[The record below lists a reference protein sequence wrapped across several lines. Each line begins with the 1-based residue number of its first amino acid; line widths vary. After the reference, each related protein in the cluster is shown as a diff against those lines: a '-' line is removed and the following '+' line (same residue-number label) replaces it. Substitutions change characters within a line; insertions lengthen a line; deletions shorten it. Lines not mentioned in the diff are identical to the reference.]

1 MYILYYASSNQP
13 WRTRM
18 SLRETLERVIFDQT
32 DSSSTTPLSIRL
44 PNHLNNQLE
53 ELAFSLEKSKSFLLL
68 EFVKAGIKETTS
80 ILEEA
85 AKNLEAEEPKGAK
98 SLFGKRS
105 FMLNTNYNHDP
116 SAHMSMLENKEA
128 AAFYEGWR
136 ENIAHLKD
144 GDKVY
149 LYQSGVGFV
158 ASGVVTGELVISEY
172 KETPEAKYS
181 KKLSD
186 FKTGFKAITAK
197 EFKSLTDGGAHFFK
211 TMIQL
216 NLHQQQVLDAE
227 IDNRMS

>member
-1 MYILYYASSNQP
+1 
-13 WRTRM
+13 M

-32 DSSSTTPLSIRL
+32 DSSSTTPLSIIL

-53 ELAFSLEKSKSFLLL
+53 ELAFSLDKPKSFLLL

-98 SLFGKRS
+98 SLFGQRYL
-105 FMLNTNYNHDP
+105 MLNTNYNNSK
-116 SAHMSMLENKEA
+116 SAHMSMLENHEA

-136 ENIAHLKD
+136 ENISHLKE

-158 ASGVVTGELVISEY
+158 ASGIVTGELVKSEY
-172 KETPEAKYS
+172 EGTPEAKYS

-197 EFKSLTDGGAHFFK
+197 EFKSLTNGGANFLR

-227 IDNRMS
+227 IDKRMNEL